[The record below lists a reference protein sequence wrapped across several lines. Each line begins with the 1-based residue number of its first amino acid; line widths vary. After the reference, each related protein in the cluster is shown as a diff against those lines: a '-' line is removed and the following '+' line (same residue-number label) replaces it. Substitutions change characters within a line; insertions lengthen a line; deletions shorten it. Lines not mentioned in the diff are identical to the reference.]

1 MASTAA
7 PTPTFTPETAK
18 TVLELNLGSLE
29 HELAATRAVFEAITD
44 PNFKLD
50 PKARTAVEN
59 AWHIAVSDVHFLE
72 GIANLSF
79 SAGGQEPPAPTTV
92 AEVIKFYDDNLS
104 PALARVR
111 TLTPQQLLTPV
122 NFFNV
127 FNFPAFMYSSF
138 LVNHH
143 IHHRG
148 QLAASLRPM
157 GSKCPSI
164 YGGSADVPFEMPG
177 ETAA

>member
-7 PTPTFTPETAK
+7 PTPSFTPETAK
-18 TVLELNLGSLE
+18 AVLEMNLGSLE
-29 HELAATRAVFEAITD
+29 HEQTATKAVIEAITD

-50 PKARTAVEN
+50 AKARTAVEN
-59 AWHIAVSDVHFLE
+59 AWHIACSDISFLE

-79 SAGGQEPPAPTTV
+79 EKMQAEPPAPATV
-92 AEVIKFYDDNLS
+92 AEVVQHYQENL
-104 PALARVR
+104 PKALARVR
-111 TLTPQQLLTPV
+111 ALTPQQLVTPV
-122 NFFNV
+122 SFFNV
-127 FNFPAFMYSSF
+127 FNFPVF
-138 LVNHH
+138 LYTNFLLNHH

-164 YGGSADVPFEMPG
+164 YGGSADVPFQVPEQ
-177 ETAA
+177 AA